1 MPEHVSVAVQCNLF
15 AVPPLQRLTPSTTEP
30 LLDDSF
36 VAETEQKDTDA
47 DLDVS
52 FTCSQTDYST
62 EYVYTYS
69 SYVTGFVKTVL
80 KGTLCISRNIN
91 LKY

>member
-1 MPEHVSVAVQCNLF
+1 MQCNLL
-15 AVPPLQRLTPSTTEP
+15 AAPPLPRLTPSTTEP

-36 VAETEQKDTDA
+36 VAETEQEDTDA

-62 EYVYTYS
+62 EYAYTYS
-69 SYVTGFVKTVL
+69 SYKDTYMHYIIWKTL
-80 KGTLCISRNIN
+80 KVQV
-91 LKY
+91 